1 MRYIP
6 REMLIHS
13 AELRSPLSEDSFGNV
28 IWSEAVKLEFIRIDE
43 ENKVGFSGMNKPDS
57 GSALLIYDCRNSRPR
72 NLEFAP
78 GQQISFGGKDY
89 TISAVRRLYGK
100 NRLHHIEAELI

>member
-13 AELRSPLSEDSFGNV
+13 AEIRSPLSEDSFGNI
-28 IWSEAVKLEFIRIDE
+28 IWSEAAKLEFVRIDE
-43 ENKVGFSGMNKPDS
+43 EKRVGFSGMNKPDS

-72 NLEFAP
+72 GFEFAP
-78 GQQISFGGKDY
+78 GQQVSFCGKDY
-89 TISAVRRLYGK
+89 TVSAVRRLYAK

>member
-13 AELRSPLSEDSFGNV
+13 AELRSPLSEVSFGNV
-28 IWSEAVKLEFIRIDE
+28 IWSEAVRLEFIRIDE
-43 ENKVGFSGMNKPDS
+43 ENGFGFSGMNKSDS

-72 NLEFAP
+72 DLEFSV
-78 GQQISFGGKDY
+78 GQQVSFGGRNY
-89 TISAVRRLYGK
+89 TISAVKRLYGK
-100 NRLHHIEAELI
+100 KRLHHIEAELI